1 METTLNIVSII
12 IIVFGILQIILFFK
26 VWGMTN
32 DVRDMKIIMEKLI
45 RNKGKLTNERSSKND
60 REHIS
65 TDNIERDFK
74 IDDLVVELKNERQLK
89 ISDITSDGRYKCRN
103 ANGISSAG
111 IFNRDEIE
119 LYDKYWH
126 KSN

>member
-26 VWGMTN
+26 IWGMTN
-32 DVRDMKIIMEKLI
+32 NISEIKIMVKDYIKKSNSKPI
-45 RNKGKLTNERSSKND
+45 CDKNKSRSD
-60 REHIS
+60 I
-65 TDNIERDFK
+65 K

-89 ISDITSDGRYKCRN
+89 VANITDDGKFECIIPG
-103 ANGISSAG
+103 GISPIG

-119 LYDKYWH
+119 LFDRYWN
-126 KSN
+126 KSK